1 MHTFKLILISIILLT
16 SINSLLFS
24 IPHKRDKEII
34 KSLNSE
40 IETKDYYEEL
50 SENVNLFFNVYREL
64 NNRYIDSIE
73 TEKFVKIGIKAML
86 KSLDPYTV
94 LLESDQKTHYDELN
108 TGTYGGIGIYV
119 GLSGDEKRLTVISPI
134 DDTPASKVGLRAGD
148 KIIYIDDI
156 DTYGFDTSEASKYL
170 KGKEGTI
177 VNLRVK
183 RFGIKNL
190 LEFEVTR
197 ENIVISNIPYSGM
210 LENEFIYIKVSQ
222 FAKKTVNELR
232 SRLDEL
238 IKENNPLGI
247 VLDLRFNPGGL
258 LSSAVDMANL
268 FVDKGLEI
276 VSTKGKNNKLIHSY
290 KTKKEKFTDL
300 PLVVL
305 INESSA
311 SASEIVAGA
320 LQDYDR
326 AVIIGADSYGKGL
339 VQQIYNLRNDKSI
352 KITIAKYYTPSGRL
366 IQKKDYFE
374 NSGNDSNNE
383 NAMVD
388 TVNYE
393 TIISKRTV
401 KSGIGIYPDIVV
413 DKYKYSPFFLSLKM
427 KNTFNNFTYEFKEKN
442 PDYELIEVENLISDN
457 IIDKFKSYLDT
468 LDFEYNVKNEKEIES
483 LIETYQDTT
492 KNSLITSSEDDHDFK
507 NSVLTKLNEIKG
519 LIVTEK
525 DKDFE
530 KNLSEIKKALLIEF
544 AIIEKGN
551 SEKYRITTIDDPQVQ
566 KAVEVL
572 KDLKNYSQILGGI
585 KISQ

>member
-1 MHTFKLILISIILLT
+1 
-16 SINSLLFS
+16 
-24 IPHKRDKEII
+24 
-34 KSLNSE
+34 
-40 IETKDYYEEL
+40 
-50 SENVNLFFNVYREL
+50 
-64 NNRYIDSIE
+64 
-73 TEKFVKIGIKAML
+73 
-86 KSLDPYTV
+86 
-94 LLESDQKTHYDELN
+94 
-108 TGTYGGIGIYV
+108 
-119 GLSGDEKRLTVISPI
+119 
-134 DDTPASKVGLRAGD
+134 
-148 KIIYIDDI
+148 
-156 DTYGFDTSEASKYL
+156 
-170 KGKEGTI
+170 
-177 VNLRVK
+177 
-183 RFGIKNL
+183 
-190 LEFEVTR
+190 
-197 ENIVISNIPYSGM
+197 M

-222 FAKKTVNELR
+222 FAKKTVDELR

-238 IKENNPLGI
+238 IKENNPIGI
-247 VLDLRFNPGGL
+247 ILDLRFNPGGL

-276 VSTKGKNNKLIHSY
+276 VSTKGKNNKLLNSY
-290 KTKKEKFTDL
+290 KTTKEKFTDL

-388 TVNYE
+388 TVNFE
-393 TIISKRTV
+393 TIVSRRTV

-442 PDYELIEVENLISDN
+442 PDYELIEVKNLISDN
-457 IIDKFKSYLDT
+457 IVSEFKSYLDT
-468 LDFEYNVKNEKEIES
+468 LDFEYNGKNEKEIEG

-492 KNSLITSSEDDHDFK
+492 KNSLLISSEDDHDFK

-544 AIIEKGN
+544 AVIEKGN
-551 SEKYRITTIDDPQVQ
+551 SEKYRITTNDDPQVQ
-566 KAVEVL
+566 KAIEVL